1 MGAHHWSPCQHTGAP
16 SVSTRGPPISPH
28 TGAPVSPHTGAP
40 SGIMYSRGSILGDS
54 KARASEHRPTRARS
68 RSADKRPEA
77 GTPRGPCGGAA
88 GSGMEAH
95 AHDGTFLA
103 VRRNYSAGDSGKHHT
118 ERERPRGR
126 AVRPHRPARQGQRQQ
141 ARSGRRPWR
150 GAGWEAL
157 LRGAVFR
164 GDGVFRSWAGWA
176 HGTVGARGPRHGS
189 GRPAPSLRRRNE
201 EKGRHRQRSGP
212 FRLMKRSASGTE
224 DPGKGCGT
232 RHREVKRPALGHTG
246 LPGAMRGACHFQ
258 DKEPPLGH

>member
-88 GSGMEAH
+88 GSGMGAH

-103 VRRNYSAGDSGKHHT
+103 VRRNYSAGDSGKHHA
-118 ERERPRGR
+118 ERERPRAEATRPGR
-126 AVRPHRPARQGQRQQ
+126 PPAPSSRAGPETASAFRS
-141 ARSGRRPWR
+141 AAMAGRGVGGTASGRSVPGRR
-150 GAGWEAL
+150 GVSELG
-157 LRGAVFR
+157 R
-164 GDGVFRSWAGWA
+164 
-176 HGTVGARGPRHGS
+176 VGARHC
-189 GRPAPSLRRRNE
+189 GRPRATARFRATWRILRRAT
-201 EKGRHRQRSGP
+201 GP
-212 FRLMKRSASGTE
+212 FTEKAECGERATSTTVRSFPSDE
-224 DPGKGCGT
+224 KKCV
-232 RHREVKRPALGHTG
+232 RY
-246 LPGAMRGACHFQ
+246 
-258 DKEPPLGH
+258 

>member
-1 MGAHHWSPCQHTGAP
+1 MRTTGLSWP
-16 SVSTRGPPISPH
+16 SEETTARVTLGSVTQSGRG
-28 TGAPVSPHTGAP
+28 
-40 SGIMYSRGSILGDS
+40 
-54 KARASEHRPTRARS
+54 
-68 RSADKRPEA
+68 
-77 GTPRGPCGGAA
+77 
-88 GSGMEAH
+88 H
-95 AHDGTFLA
+95 AQ
-103 VRRNYSAGDSGKHHT
+103 
-118 ERERPRGR
+118 RPRGR
-126 AVRPHRPARQGQRQQ
+126 AVRPHRPAGQGQRQQ

-189 GRPAPSLRRRNE
+189 GRHGEFYAVRPAPSLRRRNE

-246 LPGAMRGACHFQ
+246 LPGAMRGACHLPGQ
-258 DKEPPLGH
+258 GAPSGSLTPRGARPPPCPRRPGRTQV